1 MSKNKAAQK
10 AKEIYKTA
18 DVIAK
23 ELTGRN
29 FKDLLK
35 TGIVAM
41 IDVVESKVQEE
52 DQPAIVPVIT
62 NGKLAEAYRALHC
75 VETDD
80 DSKIMGWFQELVKI
94 LHPEIGSK
102 PDQVEFFKVC
112 DSYNFIMQCRH
123 PEFNRPEEK

>member
-1 MSKNKAAQK
+1 MPKNKAAQK

-41 IDVVESKVQEE
+41 IDVVESKVQEDE
-52 DQPAIVPVIT
+52 IQEPRLEIAAGRLV
-62 NGKLAEAYRALHC
+62 EAYRNLHC

-80 DSKIMGWFQELVKI
+80 DSKVMGWFQELVKI

-112 DSYNFIMQCRH
+112 DSYNYIMQCRH